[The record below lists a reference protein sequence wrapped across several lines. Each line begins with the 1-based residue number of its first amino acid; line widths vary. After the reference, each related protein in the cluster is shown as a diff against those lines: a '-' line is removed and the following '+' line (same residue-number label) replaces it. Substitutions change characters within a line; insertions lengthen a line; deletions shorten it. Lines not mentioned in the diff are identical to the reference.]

1 MMQSDTCE
9 RRKITEGDRIERVSN
24 CDSISKVS
32 ARLMGT
38 PQVKGTHKSSP
49 ITHRKG
55 LPS

>member
-38 PQVKGTHKSSP
+38 PQVKVTHKSSP
-49 ITHRKG
+49 ISHWKG
-55 LPS
+55 LP